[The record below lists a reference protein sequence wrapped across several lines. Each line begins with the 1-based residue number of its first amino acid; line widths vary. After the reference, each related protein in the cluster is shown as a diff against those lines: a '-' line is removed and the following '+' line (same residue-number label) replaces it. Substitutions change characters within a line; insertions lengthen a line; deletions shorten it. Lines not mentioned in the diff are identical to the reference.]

1 MFFYKIEGNPF
12 TADMHYMHK
21 AMAPI
26 DYPTTKADILSKI
39 GDEKIRVGHDAY
51 TSVAEL
57 VTPLKKESYSCAC
70 EFYCSLFA
78 NLYKE

>member
-12 TADMHYMHK
+12 LADLHHMHK

-26 DYPTTKADILSKI
+26 DYPTTKSEIIAKI
-39 GDEKIRVGHDAY
+39 GAEKIKTGHD
-51 TSVAEL
+51 TFQTVKEL
-57 VTPLKKESYSCAC
+57 VDPLAKDAYSCAC
-70 EFYCSLFA
+70 DFYCAFVA